1 MKGTLITGM
10 TNNRE
15 VRIYVAQTTEMV
27 EAARK
32 THDLSPVSTSALGR
46 TITAAAMMGMM
57 SKIDKEKLTLQ
68 VKGTGAI
75 KLMVAVADSH
85 GNVKAYMTNPQAEN
99 FFTEDGKLDIGAAI
113 GKEGQII
120 VVRDYGMK
128 EPFIG
133 QCNLV
138 SGEIAE
144 DLAQYFVQ
152 SEQQPTA
159 VSIGVTLSKEAKVK
173 YAGGFIVQILP
184 ETSDETISQL
194 EANLAALPPLTKM
207 FEEGLDMMQ
216 VAHQVFAGMGLDEL
230 ESYELNYKCDC
241 SRDKMSAALKS
252 LGTQELLDII
262 EEDGQ
267 AELVCHFCN
276 EKYNF
281 SELELTT
288 LIETNSH
295 LLS

>member
-1 MKGTLITGM
+1 MRGTLITGM

-216 VAHQVFAGMGLDEL
+216 VANQVFAGMGLDEL
-230 ESYELNYKCDC
+230 ESYDLNYKCDC